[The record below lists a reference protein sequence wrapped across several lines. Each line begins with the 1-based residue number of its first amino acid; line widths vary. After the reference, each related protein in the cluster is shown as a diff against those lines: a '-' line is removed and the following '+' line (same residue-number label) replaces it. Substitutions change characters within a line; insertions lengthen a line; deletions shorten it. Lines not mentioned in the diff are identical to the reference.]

1 MFRRFRHQGLN
12 RLYER
17 GDTSKVFPHLVNR
30 IALVLADPDNA
41 RFPSDPDLPGY
52 RVHPLKG
59 GFKGYRSIS
68 ISGNRRMTFRIE
80 DGDACDVNL
89 TDYHWLEAKS

>member
-1 MFRRFRHQGLN
+1 MFWCFRHQGLN
-12 RLYER
+12 RLFER

-30 IALVLADPDNA
+30 IALALADPDNA

-80 DGDACDVNL
+80 DSDACDVNL
-89 TDYHWLEAKS
+89 TDYHWLEA

>member
-1 MFRRFRHQGLN
+1 MA
-12 RLYER
+12 
-17 GDTSKVFPHLVNR
+17 NR
-30 IALVLADPDNA
+30 IALVLADLDNVQI
-41 RFPSDPDLPGY
+41 PSDLDLPGY

-68 ISGNRRMTFRIE
+68 IPGNRRMTFRIE

-89 TDYHWLEAKS
+89 TDCHQLEAKS

>member
-1 MFRRFRHQGLN
+1 M
-12 RLYER
+12 
-17 GDTSKVFPHLVNR
+17 VIPHSANR
-30 IALVLADPDNA
+30 IALALADPDNA

-68 ISGNRRMTFRIE
+68 ISGNRRMAFRIE

-89 TDYHWLEAKS
+89 IDCHQLEAKS